1 MHDIIVALLFIL
13 LGIPVDLLSFCF
25 LFGITIPFA
34 GVLVRYRANYTPKA
48 AAVRLDDEPG
58 VPSTLTSD
66 ASLSYFGMMKRVY
79 HIEGLGG
86 FYKGLVP
93 SIVSTVAMVGIT
105 ISVIHAIFQIMPNND
120 GPLDPLWSFARSVL
134 VALLLVPAEII
145 INRAIT
151 TSHKLTIFHARKALH
166 LLLSPAERAQ
176 PLRLYLAPGVAFASL
191 LQGLVFPALSVLRQ
205 VAEHSLPPGAFLGG
219 ALPFMLLAVGILTPL
234 KVMTARLTLQ
244 RRGPET
250 LEPLASDAPSVY
262 AERVMH
268 FRTEE
273 APYTSLLDCG
283 RKMVAEEGWSVLART
298 WWLTALGMARWFGT
312 PALLRWIER

>member
-1 MHDIIVALLFIL
+1 MN
-13 LGIPVDLLSFCF
+13 S
-25 LFGITIPFA
+25 
-34 GVLVRYRANYTPKA
+34 
-48 AAVRLDDEPG
+48 
-58 VPSTLTSD
+58 
-66 ASLSYFGMMKRVY
+66 
-79 HIEGLGG
+79 
-86 FYKGLVP
+86 
-93 SIVSTVAMVGIT
+93 
-105 ISVIHAIFQIMPNND
+105 
-120 GPLDPLWSFARSVL
+120 
-134 VALLLVPAEII
+134 
-145 INRAIT
+145 AIT

-176 PLRLYLAPGVAFASL
+176 PLRLYLAPGVAFAFF

-219 ALPFMLLAVGILTPL
+219 ALPVMLLAVGILTPL
-234 KVMTARLTLQ
+234 EVMTARLTLQ

-250 LEPLASDAPSVY
+250 LEPLASDSDAPSVY

-283 RKMVAEEGWSVLART
+283 RKMVAEEGWSVLTRA

-312 PALLRWIER
+312 PTLLRWIWER